1 MTGRGY
7 LATTIDFIDEIAAM
21 SRDLGA
27 TMAPNGHRQSFCF
40 PALRNARSLLF
51 LAV

>member
-7 LATTIDFIDEIAAM
+7 LATTSDFIDEIAAM

-27 TMAPNGHRQSFCF
+27 TMTPNGHRQLLGTA
-40 PALRNARSLLF
+40 PALSARARHWS
-51 LAV
+51 